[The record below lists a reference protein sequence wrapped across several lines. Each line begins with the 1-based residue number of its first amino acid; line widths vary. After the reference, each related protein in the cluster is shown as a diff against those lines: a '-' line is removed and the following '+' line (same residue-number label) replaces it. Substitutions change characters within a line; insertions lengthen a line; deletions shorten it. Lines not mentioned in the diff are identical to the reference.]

1 MAQRS
6 TWCARHEAPAR
17 GAGASVPLRSRP
29 NPLQARHEQM
39 RYVIE
44 LRRTADDRVEGVV
57 LPEGEEVA
65 SPFSGWLELLSLL
78 EPPADATEH

>member
-1 MAQRS
+1 
-6 TWCARHEAPAR
+6 
-17 GAGASVPLRSRP
+17 
-29 NPLQARHEQM
+29 M

-57 LPEGEEVA
+57 LPEGGEVG

-78 EPPADATEH
+78 EPAADAIEP